1 MKWFWLG
8 TSAMALVTFFALG
21 FGGRSVSAEDQ
32 IRAVLDQGVV
42 ALEAQD
48 VGSAGDL
55 LHENYKDNGGRTKS
69 ALKGVSFMA
78 LRRGP
83 VFISLTD
90 VQVTVPEPRKSATT
104 ATAAVKGIVLQG
116 TPELKVAKDLL
127 PTRGRAF
134 DVTVQFSRVDDDAWQ
149 VTAIDGISASF
160 ID

>member
-8 TSAMALVTFFALG
+8 TSAMAVVTILALG
-21 FGGRSVSAEDQ
+21 FGGRSASAEDQ
-32 IRAVLDQGVV
+32 IRAVLDLGVV

-48 VGSAGDL
+48 VGAAADL
-55 LHENYKDNGGRTKS
+55 LHENYRDKDGRTKS
-69 ALKGVSFMA
+69 ALKGLSFMA

-90 VQVTVPEPRKSATT
+90 VKITVPEPKKSATT
-104 ATAAVKGIVLQG
+104 ATAAVQGLVLQG
-116 TPELKVAKDLL
+116 TPEIKVAKDLI

-134 DVTVQFSRVDDDAWQ
+134 DVTVQFFRVDDDEWQ